1 MLLRLL
7 LSFCLCGQVLSVQA
21 ATTEHSTSVPNSA
34 ASLSSTLQLR
44 HAWVRAMPPGS
55 QMTAAYFMLT
65 NEGTEVQ
72 TLVGANSDIATSA
85 GLHRSTQ
92 QQGHAS
98 MKALKQVVIEPGAS
112 TTFRPGGL
120 HVMLEGL
127 KFSPRVGDRV
137 PVCLVFVK
145 GRICETFLVL
155 RHAPSA
161 TSSTVMPSMAMPAM
175 SAHQHTPTN

>member
-1 MLLRLL
+1 
-7 LSFCLCGQVLSVQA
+7 
-21 ATTEHSTSVPNSA
+21 
-34 ASLSSTLQLR
+34 
-44 HAWVRAMPPGS
+44 
-55 QMTAAYFMLT
+55 MTAAYFTLT
-65 NEGTEVQ
+65 NQGAEVQ

-112 TTFRPGGL
+112 ITFKPGGL

-127 KFSPRVGDRV
+127 KLSPRAGDRV

-155 RHAPSA
+155 RHASSE
-161 TSSTVMPSMAMPAM
+161 TSPTVMPSMAMPAR
-175 SAHQHTPTN
+175 SGHQHAPAN